1 MAHIS
6 EEILLNAQMKMAID
20 GYLPSIIVTFSTSW
34 LLYFFLSHYSRYQH
48 YINLWLTMQML
59 LCLIWLVLYI
69 RYRNDFSPIKAYW
82 ANWIEVPLNLFS
94 GLGWGVTWILFVDPQ
109 NLNTIVLPNVITS
122 SALFIFV
129 ISTPLHRRATNVALI
144 SCMFPVILSTLLFE
158 NPIFRWLSV
167 GGVIL
172 LMSVYFFSLELQ
184 ELYLRMLLQIEEKKE
199 LVDALQREKQQVE
212 EIAQEKSRFLAAT
225 SHDLRQPIQAMKLFE
240 TVLMPLLTE
249 PRQKEVLTK
258 IGESNQS
265 LINLLEPLLE
275 LSKLDS
281 GMLKLNPQ
289 WFYVDDIF
297 YQLQQQY
304 ADLAAKKHI
313 QLHCVNTSQQLFVDP
328 KQLERIL
335 SNLISNAIKYMNR
348 SGKIVL
354 GVRRKKNG
362 LQLDILDNGIG
373 VPDSEQHKI
382 FQAFYQVNNP
392 ERHYKKGIGLG
403 LSIVKR
409 TVELMN
415 GHLKFRSTWGKGC
428 HFSIYFAVPEIK
440 SDLSMKETSF
450 DLEETPFH
458 LKANILIVEDDERVV
473 EALVALFENW
483 GLQTQ
488 TAYDVETALQTL
500 THFTPDLILFD
511 YQLRHDQTGLEM
523 LESVQQQLGFSIPAL
538 LLTGS
543 SLEEHTR
550 VFETLD
556 CPVLYKPV
564 QPEQLKAIFLKLL
577 A

>member
-34 LLYFFLSHYSRYQH
+34 LLYFFLSHYSNYQY
-48 YINLWLTMQML
+48 YINLWLIMQML
-59 LCLIWLVLYI
+59 LCVIWLVLYI

-94 GLGWGVTWILFVDPQ
+94 GLGWGLIWILFVDPQ
-109 NLNTIVLPNVITS
+109 NLNTIVLPNVVTS

-144 SCMFPVILSTLLFE
+144 ACMFPVILSTLLFE
-158 NPIFRWLSV
+158 NPIFRWLSM

-172 LMSVYFFSLELQ
+172 LVSVYFFSLELHQ
-184 ELYLRMLLQIEEKKE
+184 LYLRMLLQIEEKKE
-199 LVDALQREKQQVE
+199 LVDALQHEKQQVE
-212 EIAQEKSRFLAAT
+212 EIAQEKARFLAAT

-249 PRQKEVLTK
+249 PRQKELLSK

-281 GMLKLNPQ
+281 GMLKLNPE
-289 WFYVDDIF
+289 WIYVDDIF
-297 YQLQQQY
+297 YRLQQQY
-304 ADLAAKKHI
+304 TDLADKKQI
-313 QLHCVNTSQQLFVDP
+313 ELRCVNTSQRLFVDP

-335 SNLISNAIKYMNR
+335 SNLVSNAIKYMNR

-362 LQLDILDNGIG
+362 LQIDVLDNGIG
-373 VPDSEQHKI
+373 VPDSEQSKI

-428 HFSIYFAVPEIK
+428 CFSIYFAVPEING
-440 SDLSMKETSF
+440 DLSIKKMSC

-488 TAYDVETALQTL
+488 TAYDIETALQTL

-511 YQLRHDQTGLEM
+511 YQLRYDQTGLEM
-523 LESVQQQLGFSIPAL
+523 LKSVQQQLGFSIPAL
-538 LLTGS
+538 VLTGS
-543 SLEEHTR
+543 SFEEHRR

-564 QPEQLKAIFLKLL
+564 QPEQLKATLLKLL